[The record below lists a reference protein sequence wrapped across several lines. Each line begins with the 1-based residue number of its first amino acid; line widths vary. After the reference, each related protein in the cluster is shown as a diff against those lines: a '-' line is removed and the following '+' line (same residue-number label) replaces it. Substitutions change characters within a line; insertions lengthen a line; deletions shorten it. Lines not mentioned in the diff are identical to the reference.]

1 MVLSVVATY
10 DNFYIANGAVR
21 ELIDYGFPRENIRI
35 YTRQRGASEDEAG
48 ESMEIIEG
56 AALVQSARLPGANA
70 VGAQIG
76 AGIGASVGLGAG
88 LLSLFGMMYIPGVE
102 DLGALAAALS
112 AGALG
117 GAVLGEAVGSLLG
130 FGIPMEEA
138 ERYAES
144 LRHSDV
150 LVKIHA
156 EPYTT
161 RLVDD
166 VLRRYRPHRID
177 QKAVEPSDSRWSA
190 LAQRVQ
196 PATARIFRR

>member
-35 YTRQRGASEDEAG
+35 YTRQRGEPEGEAG
-48 ESMEIIEG
+48 EAMEIIEG
-56 AALVQSARLPGANA
+56 TALVQSARLPGAHA

-76 AGIGASVGLGAG
+76 AGIGASIGLGAG
-88 LLSLFGMMYIPGVE
+88 LLSLMGMMHIPGVE
-102 DLGALAAALS
+102 GLGSLAASLA
-112 AGALG
+112 AGAVG
-117 GAVLGEAVGSLLG
+117 GAVLGEAIGSLLG

-144 LRHSDV
+144 LRQSDV
-150 LVKIHA
+150 LVKIQA

-166 VLRRYRPHRID
+166 VLRRYRPHQID
-177 QKAVEPSDSRWSA
+177 QKAVEPSGSRWAA